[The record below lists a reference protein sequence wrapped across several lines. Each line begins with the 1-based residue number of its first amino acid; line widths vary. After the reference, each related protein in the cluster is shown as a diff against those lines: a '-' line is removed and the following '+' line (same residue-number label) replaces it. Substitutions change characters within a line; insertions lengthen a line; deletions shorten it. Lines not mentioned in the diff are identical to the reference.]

1 MRQVDSFGGQR
12 GRWLVLV
19 DKETVGRFWWTKRRV
34 ASCGGKRDRWT
45 VEVDKEGG
53 G

>member
-1 MRQVDSFGGQR
+1 
-12 GRWLVLV
+12 V